1 MWLKGRW
8 NMVSDCAD
16 SQWECR
22 VLTGDIV
29 DHSQQL
35 NLLVGATWAAGNEH
49 FILAG
54 VPACCRDI

>member
-1 MWLKGRW
+1 MRLKRRW
-8 NMVSDCAD
+8 KMVSDWAG

-29 DHSQQL
+29 NHSQQL
-35 NLLVGATWAAGNEH
+35 NLLVGATWATGNEH
-49 FILAG
+49 LILAG